1 MLSRRAA
8 LVSAALLPGHAAR
21 AQELWPSRSVRWVV
35 PFPPGGGIDV
45 VARLIAA
52 RLTEA
57 LGRPFVIENIVGG
70 SGVVGSSSVAR
81 AEPDG
86 HSFLFAS
93 SSSAVVNPT
102 VMRNLPYDPATA
114 FTPVS
119 LVAVMPMLIVANP
132 EVPARDIHELI
143 TLLKAHPGR
152 FNYGSSGPRTAP
164 HLAMELFR
172 QQAGVQIEHV
182 AYRGT
187 GPAAQALVSGEI
199 ALLVDSIAAQRGHIQ
214 AGRSRPMAMLGRTRS
229 PLLPEV
235 PTLAESG
242 LPDYD
247 FSFWAGLFGP
257 AGLPSA
263 IGERQAAAIAT
274 VMRESALAARLTDLG
289 VEPMASSPAEF
300 VRFFRQ
306 ELDASRAI
314 VERTGIELE

>member
-8 LVSAALLPGHAAR
+8 LAGAALLPAAAR
-21 AQELWPSRSVRWVV
+21 AQDSWPSRPVRWVV

-45 VARLIAA
+45 VGRLIAA
-52 RLTEA
+52 RLGES

-70 SGVVGSSSVAR
+70 SGVVGSSAVAR

-86 HSFLFAS
+86 YSLLLS
-93 SSSAVVNPT
+93 TSSSAVVNPT
-102 VMRNLPYDPATA
+102 IMRNLPYDPVAA
-114 FTPVS
+114 FASVS

-132 EVPARDIHELI
+132 EVPARNIGELI
-143 TLLKAHPGR
+143 ALLKAHPGR
-152 FNYGSSGPRTAP
+152 YHYGSSGPRTAP

-172 QQAGVQIEHV
+172 LQAGVQIEHV

-199 ALLVDSIAAQRGHIQ
+199 ALLVDSIAAQRGHMQ
-214 AGRSRPMAMLGRTRS
+214 AGRSRPMAVLGRTRS

-247 FSFWAGLFGP
+247 FSFRAALFGP
-257 AGLPSA
+257 AGLPPA
-263 IGERQAAAIAT
+263 IAERQAAAIAAA
-274 VMRESALAARLTDLG
+274 VREPALAARLADLG
-289 VEPMASSPAEF
+289 VEPKASTPAELA
-300 VRFFRQ
+300 RFFRQ
-306 ELDASRAI
+306 ELEATRAI